1 MSVTISPAMQRVLP
15 LLTDPP
21 TAPTAPHG
29 YLDHLDPQPTGDHDV
44 NTGIVQSLWSSR
56 IGASLFDHAATTAR
70 RTFGILQS
78 PAERLH
84 LQPGHTALDIGCGP
98 GEITASLARTV
109 GPAGLAVGIDI
120 STSMLT
126 RAVHR
131 HRADNI
137 AFLRA
142 DAQRLP
148 LRDNTIDAVTAIA
161 GLQLIPD
168 PVAALAEMIRVLRP
182 GGYLAV
188 LVPTVRTGPLELIG
202 RYLPGAGGA
211 RFFTTNEIADTVRG
225 FELSEVGTRRVGMIQ
240 WTYGHKIR
248 ATE

>member
-1 MSVTISPAMQRVLP
+1 MRVTISPAMQRVLP

-29 YLDHLDPQPTGDHDV
+29 YLDQLGPQPADDRGV

-70 RTFGILQS
+70 RAFGILQS
-78 PAERLH
+78 PAEHLH

-98 GEITASLARTV
+98 GEITAALARTV
-109 GPAGLAVGIDI
+109 GPTGLALGIDI
-120 STSMLT
+120 SASMLT
-126 RAVHR
+126 RAAR
-131 HRADNI
+131 QRRADNI

-148 LRDNTIDAVTAIA
+148 LRDNTIDAVTCIA

-168 PVAALAEMIRVLRP
+168 PDAALAEMIRVLRP

-211 RFFTTNEIADTVRG
+211 RFFTANEIADTVEG
-225 FELSEVGTRRVGMIQ
+225 FGLRDVGTRRFGMIQ
-240 WTYGHKIR
+240 WTYGHKLG
-248 ATE
+248 ATK

>member
-1 MSVTISPAMQRVLP
+1 MRVTISPATQRALP

-29 YLDHLDPQPTGDHDV
+29 YLDLLGPQPADDHGV

-70 RTFGILQS
+70 RAFGILQS

-84 LQPGHTALDIGCGP
+84 LQPGHTVLDIGCGP
-98 GEITASLARTV
+98 GEITAALARTV
-109 GPAGLAVGIDI
+109 GPAGLSLGVDI
-120 STSMLT
+120 SESMLT
-126 RAVHR
+126 RAAHQ
-131 HRADNI
+131 HHADNI

-148 LRDNTIDAVTAIA
+148 LRDNTIDAVTCIA

-168 PVAALAEMIRVLRP
+168 PSAALAEMIRVLRP

-211 RFFTTNEIADTVRG
+211 RFFTATEIADTVKG
-225 FELSEVGTRRVGMIQ
+225 FELSDIGTRRFGMIQ
-240 WTYGHKIR
+240 WTYGHKSR
-248 ATE
+248 AVN